1 MKNNI
6 SFKLMLSANGGN
18 KKARWE
24 IIESLSDEIVGV
36 SEQNKEMENT
46 IFLDL
51 FDLFDVLDKRF
62 EEYVKC

>member
-6 SFKLMLSANGGN
+6 NFKLMLSANGGN

-24 IIESLSDEIVGV
+24 IIESLSDEIIDATD
-36 SEQNKEMENT
+36 QNKEMENT

-51 FDLFDVLDKRF
+51 FDLFDVLDRKF
-62 EEYVKC
+62 EEYIKK